1 MAPRPP
7 TSLYIQTPDP
17 AAIRGASSPVFP
29 VPWLRGCPVSFQWEA
44 GFFKFNF
51 GKGTGSSNPRDSR
64 HTSLR
69 SYTVGDAYF
78 GCDVILHYEGR
89 DCLGQRQSGSP
100 YGGWPAHRCRFRSR
114 EASARL
120 LNW

>member
-78 GCDVILHYEGR
+78 GCDVILHYDGAA
-89 DCLGQRQSGSP
+89 DNAKVVVLTADADFDLAKLP
-100 YGGWPAHRCRFRSR
+100 
-114 EASARL
+114 
-120 LNW
+120 

>member
-17 AAIRGASSPVFP
+17 AAIRGASPPVFP

-69 SYTVGDAYF
+69 SHTVGDAYF
-78 GCDVILHYEGR
+78 GCDVILHYDGEEIAS
-89 DCLGQRQSGSP
+89 DNAKVVVLTADGQRVAADFDLAKLP
-100 YGGWPAHRCRFRSR
+100 
-114 EASARL
+114 
-120 LNW
+120 